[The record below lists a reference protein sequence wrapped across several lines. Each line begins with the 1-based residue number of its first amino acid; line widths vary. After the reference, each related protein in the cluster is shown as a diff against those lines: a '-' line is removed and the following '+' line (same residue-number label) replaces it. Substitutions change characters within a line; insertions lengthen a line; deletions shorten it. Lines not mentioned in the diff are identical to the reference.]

1 MRCTR
6 WTQRLTTGVGR
17 EEGLIFL
24 SRKVQKKENIL
35 AVALEGPLRLQSFCQ
50 SCTAGQP
57 LRAGNIAPVL
67 QRARFWKLCFL
78 TQSFLQHLLK
88 VSSCY
93 TQICGF
99 FEFSWVTV
107 YIGWI
112 KSRCKLITSM
122 WECLTWKQWEK
133 KNRNLPAS
141 SNWCAKIKPAGR
153 EHCSWGTITKMC
165 QHQVLHCAEAP
176 LTNLLSVAQLKN
188 CNCSV
193 FLRLWPV
200 PSKM

>member
-1 MRCTR
+1 MFVKHLETWSCLVLCICADQISSKGTYRLTCPCPVRCTW

-35 AVALEGPLRLQSFCQ
+35 AVALEGPLRLQSLCQ

-107 YIGWI
+107 YTGWI

-122 WECLTWKQWEK
+122 
-133 KNRNLPAS
+133 
-141 SNWCAKIKPAGR
+141 
-153 EHCSWGTITKMC
+153 
-165 QHQVLHCAEAP
+165 
-176 LTNLLSVAQLKN
+176 
-188 CNCSV
+188 
-193 FLRLWPV
+193 
-200 PSKM
+200 